1 MKQDS
6 IPSGEAARE
15 RAMPALGADAQR
27 RLGLKLRSLY
37 ERTIDGLPIPLEQ
50 VELLLRLRHR
60 ERDAQRAR

>member
-1 MKQDS
+1 
-6 IPSGEAARE
+6 
-15 RAMPALGADAQR
+15 MPALGADAQR